1 MFPSLMHQ
9 RGPPCFCFLSIDQI
23 GLYFEE
29 CDARMG
35 AIVKTEVLELI
46 SMLKFHIRFL
56 WHIDLKDSED

>member
-35 AIVKTEVLELI
+35 VIVETESVGT
-46 SMLKFHIRFL
+46 
-56 WHIDLKDSED
+56 DLHVEILH